1 MGGGTCISGV
11 LETVENCSPSQIDF
25 YYNFQS
31 HFLREYGICTI
42 LEQSVISL
50 VGNVKATIKANSCW
64 YMAKPIQYCKFKK

>member
-31 HFLREYGICTI
+31 HVLREYGICTI

-50 VGNVKATIKANSCW
+50 GIWRNNTQCYQASL
-64 YMAKPIQYCKFKK
+64 PS